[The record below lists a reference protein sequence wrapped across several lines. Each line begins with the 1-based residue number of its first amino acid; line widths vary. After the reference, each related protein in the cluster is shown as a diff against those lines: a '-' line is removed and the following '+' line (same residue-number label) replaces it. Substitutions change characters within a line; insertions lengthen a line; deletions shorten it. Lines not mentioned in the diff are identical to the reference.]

1 MTKKLDAITDELVE
15 RFKEEGIESCSFHV
29 HYSGTPLVYTVQL
42 EGCAPLYYGETHRP
56 EVKPTVVTLIRL
68 DSENF
73 FKNNSPI
80 VLKFK
85 DTDEY
90 DVFAVTSETFISGMA
105 LTCHHCKL
113 PGTHD
118 SFAIISTKLFCE
130 NCKALFESMPQKLVA
145 ISAALEYRLLEE
157 GVYLSVDDIEIFS
170 FDIHDNPVVY
180 DIKLGGRC
188 LSYRETEKVKAKPDV
203 VLLERLDD
211 LEYFFKNMSQIV
223 LTFDYRD
230 GKCVVV
236 PVSSEEEKDFFHT
249 ECDELTNLV

>member
-1 MTKKLDAITDELVE
+1 MLK
-15 RFKEEGIESCSFHV
+15 F
-29 HYSGTPLVYTVQL
+29 
-42 EGCAPLYYGETHRP
+42 LYYEG
-56 EVKPTVVTLIRL
+56 
-68 DSENF
+68 
-73 FKNNSPI
+73 
-80 VLKFK
+80 
-85 DTDEY
+85 TDEY
-90 DVFAVTSETFISGMA
+90 DVFAVTSETFIGGVA
-105 LTCHHCKL
+105 LACHHCKL

-118 SFAIISTKLFCE
+118 SFAIISGKLFCQ

-145 ISAALEYRLLEE
+145 INAAVEYRLLEE
-157 GVYLSVDDIEIFS
+157 GVYFSVDDIEIFS

-223 LTFDYRD
+223 LKFYYRD

-236 PVSSEEEKDFFHT
+236 PETSEEEKAFFHE
-249 ECDELTNLV
+249 ECGELTNLE